1 MGDYI
6 GVSACLLLIYKELA
20 PKIYPKLT
28 FFALRWE
35 TWVSAKKSY
44 TNISTQRLPKYSFGA
59 KNSLRTH

>member
-6 GVSACLLLIYKELA
+6 GVSAYLLLIYKELA

-35 TWVSAKKSY
+35 TWVNFY
-44 TNISTQRLPKYSFGA
+44 EIN
-59 KNSLRTH
+59 KNGKRSRKVG